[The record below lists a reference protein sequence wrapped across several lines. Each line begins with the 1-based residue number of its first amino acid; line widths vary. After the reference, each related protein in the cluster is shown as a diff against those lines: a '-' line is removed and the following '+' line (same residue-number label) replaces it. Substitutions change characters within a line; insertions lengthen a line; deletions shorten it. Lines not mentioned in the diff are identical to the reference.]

1 MHKIGLAAVVA
12 VTVAASLVPAT
23 VASAAPAVLAS
34 SGIVSHDIRN
44 ADGSWRGLSA
54 VPAPG
59 GTGAQGSKAAVAVL
73 NDGAVLVVDIGP
85 DGVLYHQVRRADG
98 TWSGFQ
104 GVPAPGNAAA
114 RGSEVA
120 AAGLPDGSVLLADV
134 GPDGAVY
141 YQLRRPDGSWSGF
154 KTVPAPGNAAAKGS
168 KVAVA
173 GLPDGSAFLADIGP
187 DGALY
192 YQIRRPNDTWTG
204 FQVVPA
210 PGNATARGSELAA
223 AGLRDGSVLLAD
235 VGPDGVVYYQ
245 LRRPDGSWSGF
256 KAVPAPGNAAAKGSK
271 VTVAGLP
278 DGSALLADIGP
289 DGVVYHQVRRPN
301 DTWTGFQ
308 TVPGANNA
316 PAHATEIT
324 AVGLADST
332 VQLVI
337 VDRPPGI
344 TVSIEDLRAI
354 FGSTYDTQVVRDGL
368 PSLNA
373 EMQRGGITT
382 PPRVAA
388 FLATVRNESG
398 FRYNATETSD
408 PSTYRGRGYLQ
419 LTGVDNYRAAGENL
433 GHDLVN
439 NPDDAATLAWSAP
452 VARWYW
458 TVARPLNA
466 DADALD
472 MGLVSRDIGYAW
484 SAAEDNARCADFK
497 AVLQYY
503 TGSVPAGINCIR
515 PGH

>member
-1 MHKIGLAAVVA
+1 MAIPWLIDVLRQAGLPVVEEGNWRDRSVSGAFDPFGVLWHHTAARSSPTNPAPSLSTVINGRPDLQGPLCHALVDYNGVFHLIAAGRANHAGAARASGPIPAGDGNTMLIGWEIDYEGDPSAADPQHMTDAQYQNSVTATAAVLTYLGRDASYARGHRETSTTGKQDPAFVDLDVMRA
-12 VTVAASLVPAT
+12 DVAARMAGGRTGNVQHQ
-23 VASAAPAVLAS
+23 V
-34 SGIVSHDIRN
+34 RN

-337 VDRPPGI
+337 V
-344 TVSIEDLRAI
+344 
-354 FGSTYDTQVVRDGL
+354 
-368 PSLNA
+368 
-373 EMQRGGITT
+373 
-382 PPRVAA
+382 
-388 FLATVRNESG
+388 
-398 FRYNATETSD
+398 
-408 PSTYRGRGYLQ
+408 
-419 LTGVDNYRAAGENL
+419 
-433 GHDLVN
+433 
-439 NPDDAATLAWSAP
+439 AP
-452 VARWYW
+452 
-458 TVARPLNA
+458 
-466 DADALD
+466 
-472 MGLVSRDIGYAW
+472 
-484 SAAEDNARCADFK
+484 K
-497 AVLQYY
+497 
-503 TGSVPAGINCIR
+503 
-515 PGH
+515 